1 VSPGGVY
8 DVSVDRTTTAGPD
21 PTAALDDAPVPSPAP
36 SGAGDGTTDAG
47 PGPDAIAP
55 PVGRP
60 APTTT
65 AAPPASV
72 RSGADLFMRRLLRI
86 PDQRKPVPESETH
99 RIFGVS
105 IFLSATRCLLS
116 YIVLPIVLPFLGL
129 ARGVGPWLGIP
140 IGVLA
145 LYFDVLGIRRF
156 WLADH
161 HQRWLFSAI
170 YAVVGAMVLTL
181 LIVDIVDLVG

>member
-1 VSPGGVY
+1 
-8 DVSVDRTTTAGPD
+8 
-21 PTAALDDAPVPSPAP
+21 
-36 SGAGDGTTDAG
+36 
-47 PGPDAIAP
+47 
-55 PVGRP
+55 
-60 APTTT
+60 
-65 AAPPASV
+65 
-72 RSGADLFMRRLLRI
+72 MRRLLRV

-116 YIVLPIVLPFLGL
+116 YIVLPLVLPFLGL

-170 YAVVGAMVLTL
+170 YAVVGTMVLTL
-181 LIVDIVDLVG
+181 LIVDVVDLLG